1 MAITNNEIAAHLN
14 KLADLLEVEG
24 ENPFRIHAYRR
35 AAQLLKHL
43 AQPVTAW
50 IDAGKSLTDFPGIGH
65 ALDEKIREIIATGHL
80 HALEREEKH
89 IPPTLRDLLA
99 VPGLGPRRIHTL
111 YERLNIRS
119 IGDLSAA
126 VESGRLRTLPGFG
139 DKLESAIRDF
149 LSANTV
155 PGNNTA
161 LLEPLLRSLRHD
173 QR

>member
-1 MAITNNEIAAHLN
+1 MPSTRKSARSLPPDTSTRSNA
-14 KLADLLEVEG
+14 
-24 ENPFRIHAYRR
+24 RR
-35 AAQLLKHL
+35 N
-43 AQPVTAW
+43 T
-50 IDAGKSLTDFPGIGH
+50 S
-65 ALDEKIREIIATGHL
+65 
-80 HALEREEKH
+80 
-89 IPPTLRDLLA
+89 PPTLRDLLA

-161 LLEPLLRSLRHD
+161 LLEPLLSSLRHD